1 MEGARRRWGKE
12 TEAENSTNSVSL
24 EQNNKTS
31 VQRLLQDY
39 ATDSDELTRSESMST
54 FQPTEKSFVSQ
65 KSVSSENGIQPAAVD
80 TGFADTLSLKAE
92 VTQVLLNYTAR

>member
-1 MEGARRRWGKE
+1 M
-12 TEAENSTNSVSL
+12 

-54 FQPTEKSFVSQ
+54 FQVTEKSFVSQ
-65 KSVSSENGIQPAAVD
+65 KSLSSKNGIQPAAVAA
-80 TGFADTLSLKAE
+80 GFADTLSLKAE
-92 VTQVLLNYTAR
+92 VTQVLLNCTVS